1 MKLEYASYA
10 PSKGLLRKCVLLALA
25 SLCFCCFASRSARA
39 AGLLVADGGFGGVLT
54 IESHEVEVRV
64 DNGVAV
70 TRVEQVF
77 RNTENRVVE
86 ALYTFPVPKSAS
98 VAGFSMWIG
107 GREMVGEVVE
117 KEKAR
122 QIYESYKERRQDPGL
137 LEQKDYK
144 TFELRIF
151 PIAAGAEQ
159 RVQITYYQ
167 ELDFD
172 AEWATYVYPLATVA
186 TPGLNSRTEGRFALA
201 FSARSEV
208 PITELASPSHDTD
221 FAVAKRGAHGVEA
234 SLETSGGDLGR
245 DVVIAYKA
253 ERARTGLDLI
263 SSKPD
268 GEDGFFQL
276 TLTAGDELAA
286 TGAAT
291 DYLFLLDISG
301 SMRDDGKLLQSRGS
315 LGAFIEG
322 LGGGDRFEVLAFNI
336 DPRPLWGQLEPAS
349 AANKSRALDFL
360 EAQQPGGGTQ
370 LKPALEMAWRYHDP
384 QRPLVLVLLSD
395 GMTEQKERAELLRLL
410 AERPQGVRFFA
421 VGVGNELNRPLLEQL
436 AHEAGGLAAF
446 VSSGD
451 DFKRQAQAFRR
462 KLLRPA
468 AARPTLVFE
477 GGGTYDLE
485 PQILPDLYHGSPIRL
500 YGRYREAGPATVVL
514 AATVDGRA
522 IERRIPIDLPAT
534 ADDHPEVER
543 MWASKK
549 VDRLLKEAGGRG
561 NRDAATVAEIVRLGE
576 AYSIVTEHTSF
587 LVLEN
592 DSEYQRWRIERKN
605 ALRLDR
611 DRAAQARRGGE
622 LDKLREKARAELG
635 PQPFEKLAR
644 DLRRALPER
653 SPAPPATPGR
663 GFDVDLGRSSS
674 GGNGGGNGGGAL
686 DSRAALLAALLAA
699 ALIWRRRG

>member
-1 MKLEYASYA
+1 MIPERLADA
-10 PSKGLLRKCVLLALA
+10 PRKGLFRNVAFLALA
-25 SLCFCCFASRSARA
+25 ALAAGLPSHPARA
-39 AGLLVADGGFGGVLT
+39 AGLLVADGGFGGVLA

-86 ALYTFPVPKSAS
+86 ALYTFPVPRNAS

-107 GREMVGEVVE
+107 GQEMVGEVVE

-122 QIYESYKERRQDPGL
+122 QIYDSYKERRQDPGL

-144 TFELRIF
+144 TFELRVF
-151 PIAAGAEQ
+151 PIGPGAEQ

-167 ELDFD
+167 ELDVD

-186 TPGLNSRTEGRFALA
+186 APGLDSRTQGRFALS

-208 PITELASPSHDTD
+208 PLTELSSPSHPAD
-221 FAVAKRGAHGVEA
+221 FAVARRGDHSFEA

-263 SSKPD
+263 GSKPP

-286 TGAAT
+286 IHSAT

-315 LGAFIEG
+315 LGAFVEG
-322 LGGGDRFEVLAFNI
+322 LADADRFEVLAFNI
-336 DPRPLWGQLEPAS
+336 DPRPLWGRLEPAS
-349 AANKSRALDFL
+349 PENKARALDFL

-370 LKPALEMAWRYHDP
+370 LKPALETAWRYHDP

-410 AERPQGVRFFA
+410 ANRPPGVRFFA

-446 VSSGD
+446 ISAGD
-451 DFKRQAQAFRR
+451 DFARQAQAFRR
-462 KLLRPA
+462 KLVRPA
-468 AARPTLVFE
+468 AARPKISFE
-477 GGGTYDLE
+477 GGGAYDLE
-485 PQILPDLYHGSPIRL
+485 PATLPDLYHGSPIRL
-500 YGRYREAGPATVVL
+500 YGRYREAGPATVIL
-514 AATVDGRA
+514 TATVGGKP
-522 IERRIPIDLPAT
+522 IEKRIPIDLPAV
-534 ADDHPEVER
+534 ADDHPEIER

-549 VDRLLKEAGGRG
+549 VDRLLKEADGQGR
-561 NRDAATVAEIVRLGE
+561 RDAATLAEIVRLGE

-592 DSEYQRWRIERKN
+592 DGEYQRWKIERKN
-605 ALRLDR
+605 ALRQGR

-635 PQPFEKLAR
+635 PRPFELAR
-644 DLRRALPER
+644 DLRQALPAR
-653 SPAPPATPGR
+653 TATPAPAAAPSR
-663 GFDVDLGRSSS
+663 GVDVDLGGGNSS
-674 GGNGGGNGGGAL
+674 GGGGGAL
-686 DSRAALLAALLAA
+686 DGRAALLMALLAA
-699 ALIWRRRG
+699 AVLWRRC